1 MTETNWVMNELVL
14 NFDLSII
21 DLVPKRRLWPRVHSS
36 FLTWVFTKQGFH
48 TFDYK
53 FYLITIRLTPSL
65 VERAGNLR
73 YHFFQIHKSS
83 ILTRS
88 TIHWSQ
94 DWANGSQAVF
104 SHFWQSSCLPGTQY
118 HICPLQNAIF
128 TSIYQRPEVLEALL
142 DHFRSPRFWL
152 VEKQDG
158 PLWLVGCWH
167 VVQGG
172 GWGMMGRMWSPWA
185 SLRTLASQF
194 WDPWQKISE
203 ITSGLDENQFLRW
216 NLSEVDK
223 DYIFFWWYIK
233 YKMVVG
239 SYNRAHC
246 LELRRHCI
254 DSDGDDDRGR
264 PLRWQIRKGDQ
275 ETISKA
281 FTIMHL

>member
-1 MTETNWVMNELVL
+1 MVNSFEMHSDHTFTLNRKLTETNWVMNELVL

-21 DLVPKRRLWPRVHSS
+21 DLVPKRRLWPRVHFIFFDLGIYQAGISCIW
-36 FLTWVFTKQGFH
+36 LQVL
-48 TFDYK
+48 FDYHQ
-53 FYLITIRLTPSL
+53 INTIVGGKGWESSIPL
-65 VERAGNLR
+65 
-73 YHFFQIHKSS
+73 FQIHKSS

-203 ITSGLDENQFLRW
+203 ITSGLDENLFLRW
-216 NLSEVDK
+216 NLFEVD
-223 DYIFFWWYIK
+223 
-233 YKMVVG
+233 
-239 SYNRAHC
+239 
-246 LELRRHCI
+246 
-254 DSDGDDDRGR
+254 
-264 PLRWQIRKGDQ
+264 
-275 ETISKA
+275 
-281 FTIMHL
+281 